1 MASRTLPGGSSRAPS
16 PVLSRKPGRVQPT
29 GGGSL
34 SGTSSGASTLELL
47 LASCQP
53 SLLHLTEPL
62 QELGVQREEHL
73 RALAKMHEETRDR
86 EVKEEVLKKGV
97 TVVEWAIFLDK
108 LKTLYSYDDM
118 YVD

>member
-1 MASRTLPGGSSRAPS
+1 
-16 PVLSRKPGRVQPT
+16 VQTT

-34 SGTSSGASTLELL
+34 SGTSSGSSTLELL

-62 QELGVQREEHL
+62 QELGIQREEHL

-86 EVKEEVLKKGV
+86 EVKEEALKKGV

-108 LKTLYSYDDM
+108 LKALYSYDDM

>member
-1 MASRTLPGGSSRAPS
+1 VRT
-16 PVLSRKPGRVQPT
+16 T

-53 SLLHLTEPL
+53 SLLHLTEHL
-62 QELGVQREEHL
+62 QELGIQREEHL

-86 EVKEEVLKKGV
+86 EVKEEALKKGV

-108 LKTLYSYDDM
+108 LKALYSYDDM

>member
-1 MASRTLPGGSSRAPS
+1 M
-16 PVLSRKPGRVQPT
+16 QNT

-34 SGTSSGASTLELL
+34 SGTSSGSSTLELL

-53 SLLHLTEPL
+53 SLLHLTESL
-62 QELGVQREEHL
+62 QELGIQREEHL
-73 RALAKMHEETRDR
+73 RALAKMHEEIRDR
-86 EVKEEVLKKGV
+86 EVKEEALKKGV

-108 LKTLYSYDDM
+108 LIALYSYDDM

>member
-1 MASRTLPGGSSRAPS
+1 MQAA
-16 PVLSRKPGRVQPT
+16 

-53 SLLHLTEPL
+53 SLLHLTESL
-62 QELGVQREEHL
+62 QDLGIQREEHL

-86 EVKEEVLKKGV
+86 EVKEEALKRGV

-108 LKTLYSYDDM
+108 LKTLYSYEDM
-118 YVD
+118 YGG